1 MAQDIS
7 PNGTPA
13 LVPPLTC
20 LREGLGQLHQGPVWS
35 GTVQGAAGLLRVSDG
50 PQQGLD
56 VLLPVLGGGA
66 RGQSLEQQAG
76 RSAGRGRPQAQLS
89 ITKLVLLLGQD
100 PLCVCRVGTSGL
112 SGPVAFWAQPTPS
125 TSPLTC
131 RFPESEYTPAA
142 KSLPTQHRPPTRAS
156 AVLEVECE
164 QLIGDVGGQPA
175 ELQCRP
181 HLCLCPCHHN
191 PGATRGGR

>member
-1 MAQDIS
+1 MVQDIS

-35 GTVQGAAGLLRVSDG
+35 GTVQGAAGLLRVSGG

-76 RSAGRGRPQAQLS
+76 WGAGRGRPQAQLS
-89 ITKLVLLLGQD
+89 TTKLVLLLGQD
-100 PLCVCRVGTSGL
+100 PLCVCRWGERAVRAS
-112 SGPVAFWAQPTPS
+112 
-125 TSPLTC
+125 
-131 RFPESEYTPAA
+131 
-142 KSLPTQHRPPTRAS
+142 SLPGPAHPFHRS
-156 AVLEVECE
+156 
-164 QLIGDVGGQPA
+164 
-175 ELQCRP
+175 P
-181 HLCLCPCHHN
+181 HLQV
-191 PGATRGGR
+191 PGK